1 MKKKVRLPKLPKS
14 PKSLKPSPKKSKSSR
29 FRWSIRNQ
37 LILAFA
43 LILLGPSLVIGAN
56 MYAKAKEQ
64 VQDSLIASAN
74 QSIETANL
82 FISNAINT
90 KMHDAE
96 YLSGIFDSSM
106 IDGRL
111 SPNIVPKLA
120 QYLGEHPEAIDAF
133 IGTPDG
139 TMIRGVPKEN
149 ENGYDPRE
157 RDWYK
162 LAEAS
167 PGQTII
173 TPVVINSNKLPVVVI
188 AHSLP
193 DNSGVLGIS
202 LNLEIISKLADIDV
216 GTEGYV
222 VILDADKNY
231 IVTRNGT
238 TGEAASGEYL
248 NTMYAQDHGEMN
260 YTFEN
265 QSKKMVFL
273 TNKETGWKIAGTMY
287 TSEIDTA
294 VQPIRNQ
301 AMLIIIISI
310 VVAGVIVAFCINMI
324 MKPLLGLRKTT
335 QQISDGDLTIQIDE
349 SKNNEIGDLAH
360 DFAIMVSSLREMIEN
375 VRDTTDNVSSASEQ
389 LAAGAE
395 ETSRSVEHV
404 TLAIQEVS
412 TGSERQVAG
421 VEVGADAIHR
431 MSERVAE
438 ISGHVTEVSQSM
450 SDAATASA
458 KGNESIIH
466 VTQQIFEIQLTVDRL
481 SEVIGSLHTQS
492 SEIGGIVDLIRNI
505 AKQTNL
511 LALNA
516 SIEAARAGEHGKG
529 FAVVA
534 DEVRKLASESG
545 ESAERIGSL
554 ITGMQ
559 GIVAQSLEVMDQ
571 AKENVTGGILAV
583 DTSGRSFSKIN
594 RAIKAVSRKMDDVT
608 GTTNH
613 LNSDADAV
621 VEAIEDI
628 ASISEQ
634 AASNTETI
642 SAAAEEQLASMQEVS
657 SAATDLTRLAEQLQQ
672 LVSRFK
678 V

>member
-1 MKKKVRLPKLPKS
+1 MKKRMKLPK
-14 PKSLKPSPKKSKSSR
+14 PSKKTTTSSS

-37 LILAFA
+37 LIVAFA
-43 LILLGPSLVIGAN
+43 LILLGPSLVIGVS
-56 MYAKAKEQ
+56 MYDKAKEE
-64 VQDSLIASAN
+64 VQDHLIASAT
-74 QSIETANL
+74 QSVQTANL
-82 FISNAINT
+82 FISNAIAT

-96 YLSGIFDSSM
+96 YLSSVFNSSM

-111 SPNIVPKLA
+111 SPEIVPKLA
-120 QYLGEHPEAIDAF
+120 QYLGEHPEAIDTF
-133 IGTPDG
+133 VGTPDG

-162 LAEAS
+162 LAQAS
-167 PGQTII
+167 SGQTIM
-173 TPVVINSNKLPVVVI
+173 TPVVINSSKLPVVI
-188 AHSLP
+188 LAHTLP

-202 LNLEIISKLADIDV
+202 LNLESISKLADINV
-216 GTEGYV
+216 GSEGYV
-222 VILDADKNY
+222 VILDTEKKY
-231 IVTRNGT
+231 IVTRNGV
-238 TGEAASGEYL
+238 TGEVAVGEYL
-248 NTMYAQDHGEMN
+248 DTMYSKDNGTID
-260 YTFEN
+260 YTFKGEP
-265 QSKKMVFL
+265 KKMVFL

-287 TSEIDTA
+287 TSEIAEA

-301 AMLIIIISI
+301 ALVIIIIAI
-310 VVAGVIVAFCINMI
+310 VIAAIIVAFCINMI
-324 MKPLLGLRKTT
+324 MKPLLSLRKTT
-335 QQISDGDLTIQIDE
+335 QQISEGDLTIQIDQR
-349 SKNNEIGDLAH
+349 KNNEIGDLAR
-360 DFAIMVSSLREMIEN
+360 DFTIMVASLREMIEK
-375 VRDTTDNVSSASEQ
+375 VRDTTDNVSSASEE

-404 TLAIQEVS
+404 TMAIQEVS
-412 TGSERQVAG
+412 TGSERQVTG
-421 VEVGADAIHR
+421 VAVGADAIHR
-431 MSERVAE
+431 MSERVSE
-438 ISGHVTEVSQSM
+438 ISGHVAEVSQSM

-458 KGNESIIH
+458 KGNESVIN

-481 SEVIGSLHTQS
+481 SEIIASLNTQS

-545 ESAERIGSL
+545 ESAERIGNL

-571 AKENVTGGILAV
+571 AKENVNGGILAV
-583 DTSGRSFSKIN
+583 DTSGRSFSRIN
-594 RAIKAVSRKMDDVT
+594 RAIKAVSRKMNDVT
-608 GTTNH
+608 GTTDH
-613 LNSDADAV
+613 LNNDADAV

>member
-1 MKKKVRLPKLPKS
+1 MKKRQKLPKPTKKS
-14 PKSLKPSPKKSKSSR
+14 PKSLS

-43 LILLGPSLVIGAN
+43 LILLGPSLVIGVS
-56 MYAKAKEQ
+56 MYNKAKVEA
-64 VQDSLIASAN
+64 QDNLIASAT
-74 QSIETANL
+74 QSVQTANL
-82 FISNAINT
+82 FISNAIQAKYN
-90 KMHDAE
+90 DIE
-96 YLSGIFDSSM
+96 YLSGIFDKSM
-106 IDGRL
+106 IDESSRSTL
-111 SPNIVPKLA
+111 NPKLT
-120 QYLGEHPEAIDAF
+120 QYLGLHPEATDIF
-133 IGTPDG
+133 IGTEDG
-139 TMIRGVPKEN
+139 RIIHGATKEN
-149 ENGYDPRE
+149 KVGDDPRKN
-157 RDWYK
+157 DWYQ

-167 PGQTII
+167 PDKPII
-173 TPVVINSNKLPVVVI
+173 TSVKINADNLPVVLI
-188 AHSLP
+188 AHRLK
-193 DNSGVLGIS
+193 DQSGVVGIT
-202 LNLEIISKLADIDV
+202 LNLQNVSKLVDINV
-216 GTEGYV
+216 GKEGYV
-222 VILDADKNY
+222 IILDAEKNY
-231 IVTRNGT
+231 IVTRSGT
-238 TGEAASGEYL
+238 PGDPAKGEYL
-248 NTMYAQDHGEMN
+248 ENMYAQDAGTIN

-265 QSKKMVFL
+265 KPKKMVFL
-273 TNKETGWKIAGTMY
+273 TNKDTNWKIAGTMY
-287 TSEIDTA
+287 TSEIDAA

-301 AMLIIIISI
+301 ALLIIIISI
-310 VVAGVIVAFCINMI
+310 VIAAIIVAFCINMI
-324 MKPLLGLRKTT
+324 MKPLLTLRQTT
-335 QQISDGDLTIQIDE
+335 QKISDGDLTIQIDAR
-349 SKNNEIGDLAH
+349 KNNEIGDLAR
-360 DFAIMVSSLREMIEN
+360 DFAIMVSSLREMIEK
-375 VRDTTDNVSSASEQ
+375 VRDTTDNVSAASEE

-404 TLAIQEVS
+404 TMAIQEVS

-421 VEVGADAIHR
+421 VQIGADAIHR
-431 MSERVAE
+431 MSERVSE

-450 SDAATASA
+450 SDAANASA
-458 KGNESIIH
+458 KGNESVIH

-481 SEVIGSLHTQS
+481 AEIIGSLNTQS

-559 GIVAQSLEVMDQ
+559 GIVAQSIEVMDQ

-594 RAIKAVSRKMDDVT
+594 RAIKAVSRKMNDVT
-608 GTTNH
+608 GTTDH
-613 LNSDADAV
+613 LNSDANAV
-621 VEAIEDI
+621 VESIEDI
-628 ASISEQ
+628 ASISEE

-657 SAATDLTRLAEQLQQ
+657 SAATDLTRLAEQLQK